1 MCNSLLQFTFQFTEV
16 KFTNLICDQRIIMTN
31 VNIDIKE
38 NDLLRLDPR
47 IVNILLRD
55 KTTGENLI
63 WGTDNY
69 ASLGKDYE
77 ENSFMRVELITG
89 INGEVI
95 KPRCEKSKD
104 EQQLRIRQ
112 KAEVFTPTWICN
124 VQNNLVD
131 EAWFGKADVFNVVD
145 GQVWYPTD
153 KVVFSNKEEYGK
165 GTWTDY
171 ISLVRL
177 EVSCGEAPYLVSRYD
192 TSTGKEI
199 SIPMRIGLLDRKL
212 RVVNEKVKTRKSWLR
227 YARKAVQSCYGYDFQ
242 GDNVFLARENVLQ
255 TVEDYYEAKFGEPL
269 HIDQLLRFADII
281 VWNIFQMDGLKYT
294 VPNSCDRVITE
305 PKIEQPSVF
314 DKSGKGIKALKMT
327 KQVLFEEMDIPCP
340 GCEGKGRHR
349 GTYCKIKDWLAG
361 HGKVIDFASLI

>member
-1 MCNSLLQFTFQFTEV
+1 
-16 KFTNLICDQRIIMTN
+16 MTN

-145 GQVWYPTD
+145 GQVWYLKD
-153 KVVFSNKEEYGK
+153 FVVPSNKEE
-165 GTWTDY
+165 
-171 ISLVRL
+171 
-177 EVSCGEAPYLVSRYD
+177 
-192 TSTGKEI
+192 
-199 SIPMRIGLLDRKL
+199 
-212 RVVNEKVKTRKSWLR
+212 
-227 YARKAVQSCYGYDFQ
+227 
-242 GDNVFLARENVLQ
+242 
-255 TVEDYYEAKFGEPL
+255 
-269 HIDQLLRFADII
+269 
-281 VWNIFQMDGLKYT
+281 
-294 VPNSCDRVITE
+294 
-305 PKIEQPSVF
+305 
-314 DKSGKGIKALKMT
+314 
-327 KQVLFEEMDIPCP
+327 
-340 GCEGKGRHR
+340 
-349 GTYCKIKDWLAG
+349 
-361 HGKVIDFASLI
+361 

>member
-1 MCNSLLQFTFQFTEV
+1 
-16 KFTNLICDQRIIMTN
+16 MTN

-131 EAWFGKADVFNVVD
+131 EAQAA
-145 GQVWYPTD
+145 
-153 KVVFSNKEEYGK
+153 E
-165 GTWTDY
+165 
-171 ISLVRL
+171 
-177 EVSCGEAPYLVSRYD
+177 
-192 TSTGKEI
+192 
-199 SIPMRIGLLDRKL
+199 
-212 RVVNEKVKTRKSWLR
+212 
-227 YARKAVQSCYGYDFQ
+227 
-242 GDNVFLARENVLQ
+242 
-255 TVEDYYEAKFGEPL
+255 
-269 HIDQLLRFADII
+269 
-281 VWNIFQMDGLKYT
+281 
-294 VPNSCDRVITE
+294 
-305 PKIEQPSVF
+305 
-314 DKSGKGIKALKMT
+314 
-327 KQVLFEEMDIPCP
+327 
-340 GCEGKGRHR
+340 
-349 GTYCKIKDWLAG
+349 
-361 HGKVIDFASLI
+361 